1 VKLPNVSLL
10 SIGLLGGCSPKLLVE
25 LSAVSG
31 MAPILLLSLD
41 IIQERSPVILIFKH
55 FFYKNYVGLSLWPF
69 IILKEGSLL
78 ADGVLINHERIH
90 LKQQR
95 ELLILP
101 FYILYIVEWFLRT
114 LYYRDSY
121 RAYRNISFERE
132 AYAHEGDMQYLSM
145 RRSFAFFRY
154 LTL

>member
-1 VKLPNVSLL
+1 
-10 SIGLLGGCSPKLLVE
+10 
-25 LSAVSG
+25 

-69 IILKEGSLL
+69 IILKEGALL

-101 FYILYIVEWFLRT
+101 FYVLYLTEWLLRT
-114 LYYRDSY
+114 LLYMDSY

-132 AYAHEGDMQYLSM
+132 AYANEADLQYLFK
-145 RRSFAFFRY
+145 RKSFGFLHY
-154 LTL
+154 LTR